1 MLFDLISTVEIT
13 VGAAIV
19 AAVLSFTL
27 SENTGGRLRA
37 AWIVAT
43 WFVIVVAFG
52 ATGALDA
59 QSGAG
64 VVGLGVAVML
74 PIAALCLA
82 FFASRTVHS
91 AMLAIPLPVLIAV
104 HSVRIAGISFVL
116 LYAAQRL
123 PAPFAPVAG
132 WGDVF
137 IGLTAAPLAWLVA
150 RRAAQA
156 RPLALVWN
164 AIGFLDL
171 AMAIALGATSSPGP
185 FRLFMDAPGTP
196 IMTTLPWILIPCFLV
211 PCLWALHIA
220 IFYRLN
226 RNAHAIPSRL
236 ASA

>member
-27 SENTGGRLRA
+27 SDNIGGRLRA
-37 AWIVAT
+37 AWIIAA
-43 WFVIVVAFG
+43 WFVIVVILG

-59 QSGAG
+59 KAGAG
-64 VVGLGVAVML
+64 VVGLGVVIVL
-74 PIAALCLA
+74 PIAALCWA
-82 FFASRTVHS
+82 FFANQSVQH
-91 AMLAIPLPVLIAV
+91 AMLAIPLPVLIAA
-104 HSVRIAGISFVL
+104 HAVRIAGLSFVL
-116 LYAAQRL
+116 LYAAHRL

-137 IGLTAAPLAWLVA
+137 VGLTAAPVAWLVA
-150 RRAAQA
+150 RRAAHA
-156 RPLALVWN
+156 RLLALIWN
-164 AIGFLDL
+164 SIGTLDL
-171 AMAIALGATSSPGP
+171 VTAIALGATSSPGP

-211 PCLWALHIA
+211 PCLLALHIA

-226 RNAHAIPSRL
+226 RDAHPVHSGLVNA
-236 ASA
+236 